1 MQTLIC
7 SKRDGIGWIRF
18 HRPEVRN
25 AVNQQMMTELE
36 QVLDAWSL
44 DPEIKVLVLSGDQ
57 KAFVSGGDVAELH
70 GLTTEKEIYPVM
82 ERMGK
87 ILERLSQSTKV
98 TIAAVEGWAVGGGC
112 EIVTSCDF
120 CLASPSAKFGMIQ
133 VKLAITTGWGGASR
147 LIKKVGRSEALKLLL
162 TGEKIS
168 AEQAK
173 QIGLVDSLIHPESF
187 QNEVEQFARVLTEA
201 PLNVIEAYK
210 KLVNHMDETRSN
222 LPLYQLEAAHCSK
235 CWESDEHQ
243 QAVES
248 FLQRTRKTKS

>member
-36 QVLDAWSL
+36 QVLDEWSQ
-44 DPEIKVLVLSGDQ
+44 DPNIKVLVLVGDR

-70 GLTTEKEIYPVM
+70 ELTTEQEIYPVM
-82 ERMGK
+82 ERMGR
-87 ILERLSQSTKV
+87 ILEKMSQLRKV

-120 CLASPSAKFGMIQ
+120 CLASSSAQFGMIQ
-133 VKLAITTGWGGASR
+133 VKLGITTGWGGASR
-147 LIKKVGRSEALKLLL
+147 LIRKVGRSAALKLLL

-168 AEQAK
+168 AKQAER
-173 QIGLVDSLIHPESF
+173 IGLVDSIIDSEAFLDEI
-187 QNEVEQFARVLTEA
+187 EQFARKFTHA
-201 PLNVIEAYK
+201 PLSVIESYK
-210 KLVNHMDETRSN
+210 KLAIQMEVGPSDS
-222 LPLYQLEAAHCSK
+222 PLYQLEAANCSR
-235 CWESDEHQ
+235 CWESEEHY

-248 FLQRTRKTKS
+248 FLQKSARKK